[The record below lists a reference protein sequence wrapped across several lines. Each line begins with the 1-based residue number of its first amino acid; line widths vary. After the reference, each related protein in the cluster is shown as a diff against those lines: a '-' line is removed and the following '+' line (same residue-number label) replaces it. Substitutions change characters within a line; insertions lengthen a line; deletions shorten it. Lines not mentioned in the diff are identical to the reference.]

1 MKKPPYLINRRLFMS
16 ISKFRYNKRRK
27 HYSYSFKKNN
37 SRVKNILLTSKP
49 VRKEHL
55 DAKENIKLFK
65 HPNPNSDKQA
75 YLIRFTLRLSF
86 G

>member
-1 MKKPPYLINRRLFMS
+1 MS

-55 DAKENIKLFK
+55 DVKENINYINILILTVTNKL
-65 HPNPNSDKQA
+65 
-75 YLIRFTLRLSF
+75 I
-86 G
+86 